1 MFEIKTHTFNFFLS
15 SHCKVLSK
23 HMLDFNV
30 FKNIFH
36 GAIIAG
42 YHTIH
47 VLLSALFLVVSM

>member
-1 MFEIKTHTFNFFLS
+1 
-15 SHCKVLSK
+15 
-23 HMLDFNV
+23 MLDFNV

-36 GAIIAG
+36 GAIAG